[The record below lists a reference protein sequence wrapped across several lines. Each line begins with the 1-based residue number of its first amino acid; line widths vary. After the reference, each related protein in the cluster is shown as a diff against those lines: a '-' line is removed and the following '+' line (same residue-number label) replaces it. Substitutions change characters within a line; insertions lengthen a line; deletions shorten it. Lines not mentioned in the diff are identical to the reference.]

1 MKTVN
6 EVINEVLESVGPHIE
21 LYDVIVEIRHF
32 PEAIDEGYVAVSGD
46 FCEDTDA
53 VTVYLITDGNH
64 EAEFD
69 GNPHAISVLR
79 HEIIKTIKHEDVHRT
94 QASEGEDTTLDV
106 GLSRA
111 EYLMSPTEFEA
122 YTLIDIPMDL
132 DFYGSSHELDE
143 YLELGAVTRQQFGV

>member
-6 EVINEVLESVGPHIE
+6 EVINEVLGSVGPHIE
-21 LYDVIVEIRHF
+21 LYDVNVEIKHY
-32 PEAIDEGYVAVSGD
+32 PEAIDDGYIAVSGD
-46 FCEDTDA
+46 FCEDSDEIN
-53 VTVYLITDGNH
+53 VYLITSGNH
-64 EAEFD
+64 EVEFD
-69 GNPHAISVLR
+69 GNPHAISVVR

-94 QASEGEDTTLDV
+94 QAAEGEDTTLDV

-111 EYLMSPTEFEA
+111 EYLMAPTEFEA

-132 DFYGSSHELDE
+132 EFYGSSHELDE